1 MVTRLVNRLLENRI
15 AFTSIITCSIV
26 ALSLY
31 FFLDKYAFLKAQRT
45 LVDITI
51 TRTAAIKAFLISSE
65 KQIKTVFEEPTVLT
79 MIDTLLKQA
88 SAHNPKE
95 SMLLTQQFITLLQ
108 AYKPMLDY
116 KNCIVC
122 DPRGTVLF
130 SDTPV
135 YENLSIED
143 KKFSDCQLGTSIKQV
158 LMTLTTDIAE
168 FSYDPFLKEPAFF
181 ITIPLFKNQ
190 KLHAI
195 AAIRL
200 NEQKLYDITDNYIGL
215 GITGDLNIAKRIP
228 VGILYLNAA
237 RNEFLAPFKKFLPL
251 SYSTVSKELTPM
263 QQATLGY
270 TGFGK
275 LLDSRNI
282 LSLASWNYVP
292 LMNIGMV
299 AKQDYQEIYK
309 PFVVYKNILM
319 GFLVGLFFLVFLFI
333 GYNSLIGS
341 SRNSIIYRIRSANEH
356 QIYTI
361 LRLVWVVST
370 MSVLVGL
377 YSIYALKKKT
387 VTTKQNDISSQV
399 NNAAHE
405 IEHILYKVELITQ
418 TLSYAVSL
426 GHLSPEELVARLKYH
441 IAEND
446 MISGISVAYAPYAYD
461 TSKKLFGRY
470 VARTA
475 SGIETFNIDELYDYT
490 LDATT
495 DSAYKVF
502 YLDGVAAKGIS
513 WADPILEP
521 LSKKFVAACSNDFY
535 KEDQLA
541 AVVTLFV
548 DMDRISNII
557 ESINMSA
564 VGTSCLLS
572 KDGVFIYHP
581 SLDYKKYRTTIIEIA
596 QRSGSPELIS
606 VWKKEKNGLH
616 GFYSFKDVSA
626 QQEKKAYFL
635 PLTKTNWLLS
645 VFFSQQIVE
654 PPLTQVRHHYV
665 IVLFLIIFFMMSTL
679 MLCFRISKAH
689 NRTSIAQ
696 FFIISMPLLFCLFF
710 LIAICYSYQT
720 FQDDNKRII
729 TTPLELEQFLV
740 EKNEIASIVNEP
752 PIVTIVTGIEITSL
766 QSLSEG
772 GVKASGFVWQY
783 YDDKEHKDIT
793 PGVLFTQASAK
804 AEFEKTYETRFGTK
818 RVIGWNFFVEFP
830 YDWNEGLYPLDINE
844 LSIAL
849 EHPSLDKNILLVPD
863 LHAYQNMRPTDL
875 PGLNPHLNLTGFN
888 IEKSSFCFKNVQPK
902 TTYGIEAFGQS
913 TTYFTLHF
921 DIVAVRNIMNAILV
935 FFLPIFIIM
944 FAIYCFFSLSEN
956 YQLDLKETLTAY
968 TGLLLTII
976 FLHRMLRD
984 QRSADTVMYI
994 EYFFLLTYVI
1004 IFILAL
1010 HVFFQQTELGK
1021 KRWYKKLG
1029 YIYKVFFWDIQMMIG
1044 IIITTLI
1051 FY

>member
-1 MVTRLVNRLLENRI
+1 MNKFFGTRIV
-15 AFTSIITCSIV
+15 FTSIITCSIV
-26 ALSLY
+26 VFLVY
-31 FFLDKYAFLKAQRT
+31 FFLDKYAFLKAERT
-45 LVDITI
+45 LVDVTI
-51 TRTAAIKAFLISSE
+51 VRTAALKEFLISSE
-65 KQIKTVFEEPTVLT
+65 KEIKTVFEQPAVLN
-79 MIDTLLKQA
+79 MIQMILEKRSVQKDSLLL
-88 SAHNPKE
+88 S
-95 SMLLTQQFITLLQ
+95 QQFIALLQ
-108 AYKPMLDY
+108 AYKPMLNY

-122 DPRGTVLF
+122 DPRGKVLF

-135 YENLSIED
+135 YANLSLEE
-143 KKFSDCQLGTSIKQV
+143 KKFSNCQLGTSIRQV

-190 KLHAI
+190 KLQVI
-195 AAIRL
+195 ASIRL
-200 NEQKLYDITDNYIGL
+200 NEQKIYDITDNYIGL
-215 GITGDLNIAKRIP
+215 GVTGDLNIAKRISAG
-228 VGILYLNAA
+228 VLYLNPV

-275 LLDSRNI
+275 LLDSSNV

-292 LMNIGMV
+292 RMNIGMV
-299 AKQDYQEIYK
+299 AKQAYQEIYK
-309 PFVVYKNILM
+309 PFVLYKNILF
-319 GFLVGLFFLVFLFI
+319 GLLVGLFLLFLLFI
-333 GYNSLIGS
+333 FYNSALGS
-341 SRNSIIYRIRSANEH
+341 SSNSMIYRIRSAHEH
-356 QIYTI
+356 QIYRM
-361 LRLVWVVST
+361 LWVVWMVSS

-377 YSIYALKKKT
+377 YSIYALEKKT
-387 VTTKQNDISSQV
+387 IATKQNDISSQV
-399 NNAAHE
+399 NNAANE

-418 TLSYAVSL
+418 TLSYAISL
-426 GHLSPEELVARLKYH
+426 GHLTPDELIARLKYH
-441 IAEND
+441 VSENA
-446 MISGISVAYAPYAYD
+446 MITGISVAYAPYAYD

-470 VARTA
+470 VTRTTA
-475 SGIETFNIDELYDYT
+475 GIETFNIDKLYDYT
-490 LDATT
+490 LDSST

-502 YLDGVAAKGIS
+502 YLDGVAEKGIL

-535 KEDQLA
+535 KEDKLA
-541 AVVTLFV
+541 AVVTVFV
-548 DMDRISNII
+548 DMDSISKII

-581 SLDYKKYRTTIIEIA
+581 SLNYKKDRTTIIEIA
-596 QRSGSPELIS
+596 QRTGSPELIS
-606 VWKKEKNGLH
+606 VWKKEKNDLQR
-616 GFYSFKDVSA
+616 FYSFKDVST

-635 PLTKTNWLLS
+635 PLSKTSWLLS
-645 VFFSQQIVE
+645 IFFPQKIVE
-654 PPLTQVRHHYV
+654 PPLTQLRHHYV
-665 IVLFLIIFFMMSTL
+665 IVLFLIVFFMISTL
-679 MLCFRISKAH
+679 MLCLRISKVQ
-689 NRTSIAQ
+689 NRTSVAQ
-696 FFIISMPLLFCLFF
+696 FFIISVPLLLCIFL
-710 LIAICYSYQT
+710 LIAICYSFQT
-720 FQDDNKRII
+720 FQDDNKRVI

-752 PIVTIVTGIEITSL
+752 AIVTIVTGIEITSL
-766 QSLSEG
+766 QSLEEG
-772 GVKASGFVWQY
+772 GVKVSGFIWQY
-783 YDDKEHKDIT
+783 YDDKEHKDIV
-793 PGVLFTQASAK
+793 PGVLFSQASAK

-830 YDWNEGLYPLDINE
+830 YEWNELLYPLDINE
-844 LSIAL
+844 ISIAL
-849 EHPSLDKNILLVPD
+849 EHPALDKNILLIPD
-863 LHAYQNMRPTDL
+863 LHAYQNMRPADL
-875 PGLNPHLNLTGFN
+875 PGLNSHLNLIGFN
-888 IEKSSFCFKNVQPK
+888 IEKSSFCFKNDQPK

-913 TTYFTLHF
+913 TAYFTLHF

-956 YQLDLKETLTAY
+956 HQLDLKETLTAY

-984 QRSADTVMYI
+984 QRSADAVMYI

>member
-1 MVTRLVNRLLENRI
+1 MVTRLMNRI
-15 AFTSIITCSIV
+15 LANRVVFASIITCSIV
-26 ALSLY
+26 ALLLY
-31 FFLDKYAFLKAQRT
+31 FSLNKYAFLQAERT
-45 LVDITI
+45 LVDITAA
-51 TRTAAIKAFLISSE
+51 RTAALKEFVISSE
-65 KQIKTVFEEPTVLT
+65 KEIKTIFEQPAVLN
-79 MIDTLLKQA
+79 MIDIILEQGST
-88 SAHNPKE
+88 HNQKD
-95 SMLLTQQFITLLQ
+95 SIVRSQQFMVLLQ

-122 DPRGTVLF
+122 DPRGRVLF

-135 YENLSIED
+135 YDNLSLEE
-143 KKFSDCQLGTSIKQV
+143 KKFNDCQLGTSIKQV

-195 AAIRL
+195 ASVRL

-228 VGILYLNAA
+228 AGILYLNAV

-251 SYSTVSKELTPM
+251 SYSTVSKKLTPM

-270 TGFGK
+270 TGVGQLF
-275 LLDSRNI
+275 DSRNI
-282 LSLASWNYVP
+282 LTLASWSYVP
-292 LMNIGMV
+292 RMNIGMV
-299 AKQDYQEIYK
+299 AKQAYQEIYK
-309 PFVVYKNILM
+309 PFVVYKNILF
-319 GFLVGLFFLVFLFI
+319 GLLVGLFLFLLLFI
-333 GYNSLIGS
+333 CYNSVLGS
-341 SRNSIIYRIRSANEH
+341 SGNSMIYRIRSAHEYQVH
-356 QIYTI
+356 AV
-361 LRLVWVVST
+361 LWMVFAVSS

-377 YSIYALKKKT
+377 YSIYALKKNT
-387 VTTKQNDISSQV
+387 VTTKQNDISSQI
-399 NNAAHE
+399 NNAADE

-418 TLSYAVSL
+418 TLSYAISL
-426 GHLSPEELVARLKYH
+426 GHLNPDELVARLKYH
-441 IAEND
+441 ISENP

-470 VARTA
+470 VTRTTA
-475 SGIETFNIDELYDYT
+475 GIEQFNLDELYDYM
-490 LDATT
+490 LDSPT

-502 YLDGVAAKGIS
+502 YLDGVAEKGIS
-513 WADPILEP
+513 WTDPILEP
-521 LSKKFVAACSNDFY
+521 LSKQFVAACSNDFY
-535 KEDQLA
+535 KEGQLT

-581 SLDYKKYRTTIIEIA
+581 SLNYKKYRTTIIEVA
-596 QRSGSPELIS
+596 QRTGSPELIS
-606 VWKKEKNGLH
+606 VWQKEKNGLQ

-626 QQEKKAYFL
+626 QQEKMAYFL

-645 VFFSQQIVE
+645 IFFPQHIVE

-665 IVLFLIIFFMMSTL
+665 IVLFLIVFFMMSTL
-679 MLCFRISKAH
+679 MLCFRISKVQ
-689 NRTSIAQ
+689 NRTSVAQ
-696 FFIISMPLLFCLFF
+696 FFIISIPLLFCLLF

-720 FQDDNKRII
+720 FQDDNKRVI

-766 QSLSEG
+766 QSLTEG
-772 GVKASGFVWQY
+772 GVKVSGFIWQY
-783 YDDKEHKDIT
+783 YDDKEHKDIV
-793 PGVLFTQASAK
+793 PGVLFSQASAK

-830 YDWNEGLYPLDINE
+830 YEWNEILYPLDINE

-849 EHPSLDKNILLVPD
+849 EHPALDKNILLIPD
-863 LHAYQNMRPTDL
+863 LHAYQNMRPADL
-875 PGLNPHLNLTGFN
+875 PGLDSHLSLIGFN

-902 TTYGIEAFGQS
+902 TTHGIEVFGQS
-913 TTYFTLHF
+913 TAYFTLHF
-921 DIVAVRNIMNAILV
+921 DIVAVRTIMNAILI

-944 FAIYCFFSLSEN
+944 FAIYCFFNLSEN
-956 YQLDLKETLTAY
+956 HQLDLKETLTAY

-976 FLHRMLRD
+976 FLHRMMRD
-984 QRSADTVMYI
+984 QRSTGTVMYI
-994 EYFFLLTYVI
+994 EYFFLLTYII

-1010 HVFFQQTELGK
+1010 HVFLQQTEFGK

-1029 YIYKVFFWDIQMMIG
+1029 YLYKIFFWDIQMMIG